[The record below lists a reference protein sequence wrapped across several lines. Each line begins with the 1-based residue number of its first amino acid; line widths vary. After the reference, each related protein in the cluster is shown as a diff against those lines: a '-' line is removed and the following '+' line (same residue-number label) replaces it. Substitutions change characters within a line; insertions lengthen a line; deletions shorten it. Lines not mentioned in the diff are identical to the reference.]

1 MGTGMRKVL
10 EVAAVAAMVMMA
22 GTITTAQ
29 DMAGDAANGEKVFR
43 KCKACHD
50 VGPEAKAKVG
60 PPLNG
65 IIGRTAGTFE
75 GFKYSDPMTAAGA
88 DGLVWSAE
96 TIGELLE
103 KPKDFVPG
111 TKMSFA
117 GLRKEEERADVIAY
131 LATFPAE

>member
-1 MGTGMRKVL
+1 MRPGMRELAVL
-10 EVAAVAAMVMMA
+10 AGAMIALAATMA
-22 GTITTAQ
+22 SAQ
-29 DMAGDAANGEKVFR
+29 EMAGDPANGEKVFR
-43 KCKACHD
+43 KCMACHD

-65 IIGRTAGTFE
+65 IIGRAAAAFE
-75 GFKYSDPMTAAGA
+75 GFKYSDAMMEAAA
-88 DGLVWSAE
+88 LGLVWSAE

-111 TKMSFA
+111 TKMTFA